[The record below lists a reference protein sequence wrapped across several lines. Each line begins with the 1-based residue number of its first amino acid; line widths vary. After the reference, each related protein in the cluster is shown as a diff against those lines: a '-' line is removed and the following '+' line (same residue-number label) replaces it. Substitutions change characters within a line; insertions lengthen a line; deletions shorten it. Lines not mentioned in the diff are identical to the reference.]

1 MSQPK
6 NQKLNK
12 NSSNN
17 ANSEPKGNKEQPTKP
32 VSADTRSSSQPQ
44 PPPQKPKSFLRTL
57 ITRIIMGIFMI
68 IFFAIVLS
76 QNRIWVCA
84 FTVGIQIAVFREI
97 VSIRY
102 QQAKEKKLWYFR
114 TLNW

>member
-1 MSQPK
+1 MSQSK

-12 NSSNN
+12 NSTNN
-17 ANSEPKGNKEQPTKP
+17 TSSEAKSNKEQRPNPDSTN
-32 VSADTRSSSQPQ
+32 TRSLSQNQPQ
-44 PPPQKPKSFLRTL
+44 QPKSFLRTL

-84 FTVGIQIAVFREI
+84 FTVGVQIAVFREI